1 MITAAYMLFFVLHL
15 VVLPLGALKTKAM
28 LDTGE
33 ADFQGARWMRAL
45 VVQQLVLL
53 AFACLVAWIC
63 WIPVWPENAPPA
75 QAWWWGLGLYAVA
88 CLVLRVRW
96 LNSPPARRAR
106 LAQLLP
112 TTKERRLPW
121 IALSLAAGIGE
132 EVSWRI
138 VLPGLLSVDWLLGLD
153 PLVSALVSAVV
164 FGVCH
169 APQGAVNAVITG
181 LYGLACSW
189 IVAQS
194 GGSLVVVVVVHVV
207 YDVTAGFVMA
217 RWISRDGSRV
227 PTAAGR

>member
-1 MITAAYMLFFVLHL
+1 
-15 VVLPLGALKTKAM
+15 M

-33 ADFQGARWMRAL
+33 VG
-45 VVQQLVLL
+45 
-53 AFACLVAWIC
+53 
-63 WIPVWPENAPPA
+63 PPRLA
-75 QAWWWGLGLYAVA
+75 QAACAGRAATGVAVLRPPRGPDPPDPRESGVRVASASLWRGLGLHAVA
-88 CLVLRVRW
+88 SQVPSLRW
-96 LNSPPARRAR
+96 LRSPPARRAR
-106 LAQLLP
+106 LAQLLAP
-112 TTKERRLPW
+112 TKTRRSPR
-121 IALSLAAGIGE
+121 IALPLAAGIGE

-138 VLPGLLSVDWLLGLD
+138 VLPGLLSVDWLLGLG

-181 LYGLACSW
+181 LYGLVCSR